1 MGIELQITIAFLL
14 IASFIAGM
22 SIGHRIFS
30 KPAVGCIH
38 VDETNPEKDL
48 YTFEFY
54 IAPYQ
59 INELKSATF
68 DIRRKNT
75 GDYRKEV
82 NNNGR

>member
-1 MGIELQITIAFLL
+1 MEIELQIVIAFIC

-22 SIGHRIFS
+22 SIEKLIFS
-30 KPAVGCIH
+30 KPSSSVGCIH
-38 VDETNPEKDL
+38 IDETNPEKDL

-59 INELKSATF
+59 INELKSARF

-75 GDYRKEV
+75 GEYRKEV
-82 NNNGR
+82 T

>member
-1 MGIELQITIAFLL
+1 MMAIELQIAIVFL
-14 IASFIAGM
+14 IIVSFIAGM
-22 SIGHRIFS
+22 SIEKLIFS
-30 KPAVGCIH
+30 KPSPSVGCIH

-59 INELKSATF
+59 INELKSAKF

-82 NNNGR
+82 

>member
-1 MGIELQITIAFLL
+1 MATDIFMCLLCIICFTAGVTI
-14 IASFIAGM
+14 GYW
-22 SIGHRIFS
+22 IFS
-30 KPAVGCIH
+30 KPSLGCIH

-59 INELKSATF
+59 INELKSAKF

-82 NNNGR
+82 

>member
-1 MGIELQITIAFLL
+1 MSIELQIVIVFLI

-22 SIGHRIFS
+22 SIGQRIFS
-30 KPAVGCIH
+30 KPSVGCIH

-59 INELKSATF
+59 INELKSVKF
-68 DIRRKNT
+68 DIRKKNT
-75 GDYRKEV
+75 E
-82 NNNGR
+82 

>member
-1 MGIELQITIAFLL
+1 MEIETLMCLL
-14 IASFIAGM
+14 CILCFIAGIT
-22 SIGHRIFS
+22 IGHRIFF
-30 KPAVGCIH
+30 KPSVGCIH

-59 INELKSATF
+59 INELKSAKF

-75 GDYRKEV
+75 GYND
-82 NNNGR
+82 N

>member
-1 MGIELQITIAFLL
+1 MEIELL
-14 IASFIAGM
+14 IAFTFIASLIAGV
-22 SIGHRIFS
+22 SIGERIFN
-30 KPAVGCIH
+30 KPSVGCIH

-59 INELKSATF
+59 LNELKSARF

-82 NNNGR
+82 T

>member
-1 MGIELQITIAFLL
+1 MEIETLMCLL
-14 IASFIAGM
+14 CILCFIAGM
-22 SIGHRIFS
+22 SIGHWIFS
-30 KPAVGCIH
+30 KPSVGCIH
-38 VDETNPEKDL
+38 IDETNPEKDL

-59 INELKSATF
+59 INELKSAKF

-82 NNNGR
+82 